1 MWCEIARQALIQ
13 KASVGSCCMPAGEI
27 RLLVPVT
34 HISLLYCSRT
44 GRSNEGE
51 HWLFH
56 TQTILL
62 SRYHVGVFVVFI

>member
-34 HISLLYCSRT
+34 QMSLLDCSRI
-44 GRSNEGE
+44 GHSKEGE
-51 HWLFH
+51 HLV
-56 TQTILL
+56 QGL
-62 SRYHVGVFVVFI
+62 GVYIVFGGI